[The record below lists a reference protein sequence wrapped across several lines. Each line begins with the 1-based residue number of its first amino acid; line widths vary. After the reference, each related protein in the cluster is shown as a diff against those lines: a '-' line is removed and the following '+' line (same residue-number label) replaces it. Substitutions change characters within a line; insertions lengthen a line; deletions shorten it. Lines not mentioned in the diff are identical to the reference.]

1 MAKQKKEP
9 AAQKRPRRS
18 RADASLSVESAETL
32 GRVIGTLQ
40 RQLDRAIQ
48 RFSDRASNHTPR
60 LHTPDAPARS
70 PRRDTKR
77 PRLADDVA
85 PVRRSATTANGKA
98 RSSGSSATRRLAHRV
113 ERPK

>member
-40 RQLDRAIQ
+40 RQLDSAIQ
-48 RFSDRASNHTPR
+48 RFSEGASRHTPR
-60 LHTPDAPARS
+60 LHTPDAPVRS
-70 PRRDTKR
+70 PRNAKR
-77 PRLADDVA
+77 PRLADDMT
-85 PVRRSATTANGKA
+85 PVRRTSATANGKV
-98 RSSGSSATRRLAHRV
+98 RGSGNGATRRMVKRV